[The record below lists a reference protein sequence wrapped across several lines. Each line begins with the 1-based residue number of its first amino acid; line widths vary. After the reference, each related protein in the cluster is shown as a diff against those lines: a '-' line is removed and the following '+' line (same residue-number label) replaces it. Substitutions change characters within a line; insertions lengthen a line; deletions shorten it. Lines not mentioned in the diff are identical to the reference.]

1 MNKIL
6 EYKRNKTSTT
16 IFKQFMEAKNDTT
29 HEGILNL
36 AQPTYDCNMY
46 D

>member
-1 MNKIL
+1 MKIL
-6 EYKRNKTSTT
+6 EYKRSKTSTT
-16 IFKQFMEAKNDTT
+16 IFKRLMEAKNDTT

-36 AQPTYDCNMY
+36 AQPTYDYNMH